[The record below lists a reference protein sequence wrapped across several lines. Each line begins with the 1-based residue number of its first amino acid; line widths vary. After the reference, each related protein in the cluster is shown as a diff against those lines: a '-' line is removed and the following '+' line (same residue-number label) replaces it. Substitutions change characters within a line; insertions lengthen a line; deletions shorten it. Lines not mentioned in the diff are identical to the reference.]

1 VDRPCRVVIVWYRQS
16 MRFVSRVGYHEFW
29 YLTNSYVINTALHWA
44 KQVMIEVGYVD
55 RLVQHQ

>member
-1 VDRPCRVVIVWYRQS
+1 
-16 MRFVSRVGYHEFW
+16 MRFVSGVGYHEFW
-29 YLTNSYVINTALHWA
+29 YLANSHVIYMALHWA

>member
-1 VDRPCRVVIVWYRQS
+1 

-55 RLVQHQ
+55 RLVQHQQQNLSGLRVIVS